1 MTAGNSSMSH
11 VDSTNNTSPTAA
23 PGSQR
28 QRLQHAKR
36 WVVKIGSALLT
47 DNGQGLDHVAMA
59 AWVEQMVE
67 LKAQGIEL
75 ILVSSG
81 AVAEGMVRMGLSAR
95 PDSVPELQACAAIG
109 QMGLVQAYEMY
120 FRQHHVR
127 TAQVL
132 LTHDD
137 LSDRKR
143 YLNAR
148 STLRTLMG
156 WGVIA
161 VINENDTVATDEIR
175 FGDNDTLAALVANL
189 VEAEALIIL
198 TDQEGMFDR
207 DPRHDPTAV
216 LLPEVQA
223 MDARLLKM
231 AGGGG
236 ALGRGGMVTKVRAAR
251 LAARSGCATV
261 IASGRGE
268 KVLPRLRQGDVL
280 GTLLLPEQDRLAARK
295 QWLAGHLQVAGRVQL
310 DAGAVAALRQGRRSL
325 LPVGVK
331 AVEGSFQRGEVV
343 ACLDESGEQVALGL
357 VNYSADEARRIA
369 GQASERIEAILGY
382 VDAPELIH
390 RDNMV
395 LT

>member
-1 MTAGNSSMSH
+1 MT
-11 VDSTNNTSPTAA
+11 TAN
-23 PGSQR
+23 R
-28 QRLQHAKR
+28 AKLKTARR

-47 DNGQGLDHVAMA
+47 ANGRGLDQAAMA
-59 AWVEQMVE
+59 AWVAQMVA
-67 LKAQGIEL
+67 LQKAGIEL
-75 ILVSSG
+75 VLVSSG
-81 AVAEGMVRMGLSAR
+81 AVAEGMVRMGIAAR
-95 PDSVPELQACAAIG
+95 PDNVHELQACAAIG
-109 QMGLVQAYEMY
+109 QMGLVEAYESH
-120 FRQHHVR
+120 FREHGVK

-148 STLRTLMG
+148 NTLRTLLG
-156 WGVIA
+156 WGVLA

-175 FGDNDTLAALVANL
+175 FGDNDTLGALVANL
-189 VEAEALIIL
+189 VEADALVIL

-207 DPRHDPTAV
+207 DPRHDPNAR

-223 MDARLLKM
+223 MDERLLGM

-236 ALGRGGMVTKVRAAR
+236 LLGRGGMITKVRAAR

-261 IASGRGE
+261 IASGQGE
-268 KVLPRLRQGDVL
+268 NVLVRVAGGEQL

-295 QWLAGHLQVAGRVQL
+295 QWLAGHLQMAGRLVM
-310 DAGAVAALRQGRRSL
+310 DAGAVKALRQGGRSL
-325 LPVGVK
+325 LPVGVT
-331 AVEGSFQRGEVV
+331 AVEGGFSRGEVV
-343 ACLDESGEQVALGL
+343 ACVDESGQPVAVGL

-369 GQASERIEAILGY
+369 GQPTEKIATLLGY
-382 VDAPELIH
+382 VDDAELVH

-395 LT
+395 VL